1 MINNNN
7 NTAYGPNFEFK
18 GQVKIE
24 DVKNQFDLLVDGI
37 NSQIDT
43 YNDAGYVTEI
53 DYNDVS
59 PELSPLN
66 YTLSVG
72 GLRKV
77 LDAYDGSVLGCN
89 VFKDGENLV
98 ITEGLLIT
106 RNGGYRLPSAIIK
119 DEGQSEIWFSPSK
132 NSYKGSSVS
141 VTETTDFI
149 MPTITSNESWGKV
162 KHLYAR
168 RDSEV
173 NWNITPAANRQA
185 WQALTNEGMYLQGL
199 IYNNLN
205 YDFQWSWR
213 NFPST
218 VTCTG
223 VSFDV
228 GMFKDPSA
236 TTPCLLWL
244 ELLSPK
250 GDKILIKEQSTGN
263 GSISVKVDKYPITG
277 INIMM
282 RWNNTLGY
290 IGYGLKNVAITGT
303 YTKTS
308 AAGGG
313 ISGANDLVKV
323 AVLNRQKTTG
333 NLNVLDYVVGLP
345 NKRLAGSTC
354 VTRIGE
360 NDYWSNNEKKAL
372 FIGRTYNY
380 TGLYT
385 KIYKPAG
392 AKVNLKDLKGSFSK
406 SSKPREVDL

>member
-1 MINNNN
+1 MTDNNSK
-7 NTAYGPNFEFK
+7 AYGPNFEFK

-24 DVKNQFDLLVDGI
+24 DVKSQFDLLVDGI

-119 DEGQSEIWFSPSK
+119 DEEQSEIWFSPSK
-132 NSYKGSSVS
+132 NAYKGSSVS

-162 KHLYAR
+162 QHLYAR
-168 RDSEV
+168 RNSEF
-173 NWNITPAANRQA
+173 NWNMVPSENRQA
-185 WQALTNEGMYLQGL
+185 WKALTNEGMYLQGL
-199 IYNNLN
+199 INNNLN

-223 VSFDV
+223 ISFDV
-228 GMFKDPSA
+228 GMFKDPGA

-250 GDKILIKEQSTGN
+250 GDKILIKEQRTGN
-263 GSISVKVDKYPITG
+263 ATISVKVDKYPITG

-303 YTKTS
+303 YNKTS

-313 ISGANDLVKV
+313 ISGAKDLVKV

-354 VTRIGE
+354 VTRIDVDGYSSA
-360 NDYWSNNEKKAL
+360 DKKNAV
-372 FIGRTYNY
+372 FIGRTHSG

-392 AKVNLKDLKGSFSK
+392 ADITLTDFEGFYTKT
-406 SSKPREVDL
+406 SKPREVDL

>member
-1 MINNNN
+1 MADNNNN

-24 DVKNQFDLLVDGI
+24 DVKNQFDLLVNGI

-119 DEGQSEIWFSPSK
+119 DEQQKEIWFSPSK
-132 NSYKGSSVS
+132 KAYKGSSVS

-162 KHLYAR
+162 QHLYAR
-168 RDSEV
+168 KNNEF
-173 NWNITPAANRQA
+173 NWNMVPAADRQA
-185 WQALTNEGMYLQGL
+185 WKALTNEGMYFQGL
-199 IYNNLN
+199 TLNNLN

-213 NFPST
+213 NFPSA

-228 GMFKDPSA
+228 GMFKDPGA

-250 GDKILIKEQSTGN
+250 GDKILIKEQRAGN
-263 GSISVKVDKYPITG
+263 TIISVKVDKYPITG

-313 ISGANDLVKV
+313 ISGAKDLVKV
-323 AVLNRQKTTG
+323 AVLNRQKTSG

-354 VTRIGE
+354 VTETHRS
-360 NDYWSNNEKKAL
+360 DYGSQNKTNAL
-372 FIGRTYNY
+372 FIGKTNYN
-380 TGLYT
+380 TSLYS

-392 AKVNLKDLKGSFSK
+392 DVVLEGFAGNYYKT
-406 SSKPREVDL
+406 SKPREVDL